1 MLTKADIVRRLAA
14 FVEVY
19 AEGAGVQPTDQ
30 SDIEMA
36 FDDGLATLAAGK
48 TVTYDPMAL
57 PDYTGKWLT
66 WYLSY
71 DVAKRTN
78 HENPEKFEATS
89 MQGLNKIRW
98 IEHATLDES
107 ASDEDCYRYM

>member
-1 MLTKADIVRRLAA
+1 MLTKAGIVRRLAA

-19 AEGAGVQPTDQ
+19 AEGEGVQPTDQ

-36 FDDGLATLAAGK
+36 FDDGLATLAADK
-48 TVTYDPMAL
+48 TVTYNPEAL

-71 DVAKRTN
+71 DAAKRVN
-78 HENPEKFEATS
+78 HENPEKFKETS
-89 MQGLNKIRW
+89 MQGLKKIRW
-98 IEHATLDES
+98 IEHPTIDEIY
-107 ASDEDCYRYM
+107 SDTDCFRYM